1 MRSSVT
7 SADLMRLFASSA
19 LRVTSLAKLAMS
31 LSELL
36 CRSVMRSRVR
46 SMRSRRVF
54 GHDVFVPAGVWGLLV
69 AALGAIVKSDYYFR
83 IYQ

>member
-1 MRSSVT
+1 MPFGDAVEG
-7 SADLMRLFASSA
+7 A
-19 LRVTSLAKLAMS
+19 LDAVQA
-31 LSELL
+31 
-36 CRSVMRSRVR
+36 
-46 SMRSRRVF
+46 VF